1 MTELLVT
8 PRRVI
13 KNTSRFAVVGALGV
27 VVNMLGLQLL
37 YRVAHLPLVIAS
49 PLSVELAM
57 VHNYVLN
64 DRWTFGRRR
73 PSVVHFAMFNL
84 NSIIALLLNV
94 ALLSLLVSSGTHYLL
109 ANLAGI
115 AVGTAWNFT
124 ASGSWFSVEGKA

>member
-1 MTELLVT
+1 
-8 PRRVI
+8 
-13 KNTSRFAVVGALGV
+13 
-27 VVNMLGLQLL
+27 
-37 YRVAHLPLVIAS
+37 
-49 PLSVELAM
+49 
-57 VHNYVLN
+57 
-64 DRWTFGRRR
+64 
-73 PSVVHFAMFNL
+73 MFNL